1 MNVGGARSIFFG
13 RPVEPARVDYPIENS
28 TTKFF
33 RVKRTISRGFND
45 TFAIPRDCV
54 GIRIIGVRE
63 EVFLYEVILNLFLV
77 YKAHTTLEK
86 VHPNGKNTIPFFP
99 FVFVEKQNNIL

>member
-13 RPVEPARVDYPIENS
+13 RPVEPAWVDYPIESS

-45 TFAIPRDCV
+45 MFAIPRDCV

-63 EVFLYEVILNLFLV
+63 EVFLYEMILNLLLAS
-77 YKAHTTLEK
+77 KAHTILEK
-86 VHPNGKNTIPFFP
+86 WKNIIPFFP
-99 FVFVEKQNNIL
+99 FVFIEK